1 MPRDTKS
8 EVLLIV
14 CALVF
19 FISGCG
25 SGGPQTYHVSGTVTL
40 DGRPVPA
47 GSVLFEPD
55 QSKGN
60 KGPAGFAKI
69 KDGKFDT
76 RTNGRGTL
84 GGPHV
89 VKIIALDGI
98 PAEEMPEG
106 TPLAPEYTTQVD
118 LPKKSG
124 HQLEFNIPRA
134 GASGPSGSRGQPDV

>member
-1 MPRDTKS
+1 MARSTG
-8 EVLLIV
+8 LGIL
-14 CALVF
+14 AVF
-19 FISGCG
+19 FAFVFFANGCG
-25 SGGPQTYHVSGTVTL
+25 SRGPETYHVSGTVTL
-40 DGRPVPA
+40 EGKPVPA

-76 RTNGRGTL
+76 RAGGRGTV

-89 VKIIALDGI
+89 VKIMALDGV

-118 LPKKSG
+118 LPKKEG
-124 HQLEFNIPRA
+124 HQLEFNIPRSA
-134 GASGPSGSRGQPDV
+134 SSGAPSARGQPDV